1 MKYSYV
7 LAVRSITDV
16 TRSGW
21 FMLNELAK
29 LADKYQTNIISG
41 TEYRTT
47 IRGPHYRT
55 GMQLRTAGYIDHEV
69 VLDENDHDVMDDFY
83 ILLIDPVEV
92 VA

>member
-7 LAVRSITDV
+7 LAVRSIIDV

-29 LADKYQTNIISG
+29 LADKYQTNIIGG

-47 IRGPHYRT
+47 IRVPHYRT
-55 GMQLRTAGYIDHEV
+55 VMQLRTAGYIDHEV
-69 VLDENDHDVMDDFY
+69 VLDENDHDVLDDFY
-83 ILLIDPVEV
+83 VLLIDPAEV
-92 VA
+92 PA